1 MASATVARQ
10 VKRAVYVSHRL
21 QMVAVEQSA
30 QFGQWIQVPDLSPD
44 WFRRLD
50 AETAAWLSG
59 SLAAAIES
67 GKLGDRAPEASERLQ
82 AILEAG
88 RESGQLT
95 GPLPEPQLWVSW
107 YTGCPDLPEQY
118 QFASDITPGKANFGQ
133 FGRANR
139 PESR

>member
-30 QFGQWIQVPDLSPD
+30 QFDQWIQVPDLSPD

-67 GKLGDRAPEASERLQ
+67 GKLGDRTLEASERLQ

-88 RESGQLT
+88 RESGQIT

-118 QFASDITPGKANFGQ
+118 QFASDVAPGKANSGQ

>member
-1 MASATVARQ
+1 MASATVARH

-21 QMVAVEQSA
+21 QMVLVEQSV

-44 WFRRLD
+44 WFRKLD

-67 GKLGDRAPEASERLQ
+67 GKLGDRAHEASERLQ
-82 AILEAG
+82 GILEAG

-95 GPLPEPQLWVSW
+95 GLLPEPQVAASW
-107 YTGCPDLPEQY
+107 YDGCPELLEPYEFTSDTAPKKIKSEQFTGAKRT
-118 QFASDITPGKANFGQ
+118 Q
-133 FGRANR
+133 
-139 PESR
+139 SR

>member
-1 MASATVARQ
+1 MASATVARP

-21 QMVAVEQSA
+21 QILLVEQSSE
-30 QFGQWIQVPDLSPD
+30 FGRWIQVPDLSPD
-44 WFRRLD
+44 WFRKLD

-67 GKLGDRAPEASERLQ
+67 GKLGDRAHEASERLQ
-82 AILEAG
+82 GILEAG

-95 GPLPEPQLWVSW
+95 GLLPEPQLWVSW
-107 YTGCPDLPEQY
+107 YTGCPDLPEQH
-118 QFASDITPGKANFGQ
+118 QFASDAAPGKVNSGQ
-133 FGRANR
+133 FGRAKR